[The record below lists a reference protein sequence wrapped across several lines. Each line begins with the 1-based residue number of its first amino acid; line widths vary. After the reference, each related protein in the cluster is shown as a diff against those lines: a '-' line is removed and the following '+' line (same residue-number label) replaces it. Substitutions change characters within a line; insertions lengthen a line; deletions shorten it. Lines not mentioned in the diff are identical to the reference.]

1 MSKKENPS
9 SRKSTFAAA
18 RKLGQMLETFEKKPG
33 EDMIEFIRGDKK
45 IAEALVQGAAGIDIA
60 RSEEKDK

>member
-1 MSKKENPS
+1 MSKKENPP

-18 RKLGQMLETFEKKPG
+18 RKLGQMLETFEKKPDK
-33 EDMIEFIRGDKK
+33 DMIEFIRGDKE
-45 IAEALVQGAAGIDIA
+45 ITEALVQGATDIDIA